1 LILEVADDAFD
12 GGAGGDGAPTDLRG
26 ELIALVAGT
35 LARVPSVTGDELG
48 ERFAAPLAGR
58 RIQADGAS
66 LVLVEWRDPGGAG
79 DGGGNRYI
87 APLHVHLLD
96 DEAWYVLEGTLT
108 VRVGEHDVTVP
119 SGGAVLVPRG
129 TPHTFWNPRSEPT
142 RYLIAMSAQIAALID
157 DVHALEA
164 RDEATI
170 AAVFESHAS
179 TYLGWP

>member
-12 GGAGGDGAPTDLRG
+12 GRVGGDGAPTGRRG

-35 LARVPSVTGDELG
+35 LAKVRSVTGDELG
-48 ERFAAPLAGR
+48 ERFAAALAGR
-58 RIQADGAS
+58 RVQADGAS

-79 DGGGNRYI
+79 DRPRYI

-96 DEAWYVLEGTLT
+96 DEAWYVVEGTLT
-108 VRVGEHDVTVP
+108 VRAGEHDVTLP
-119 SGGAVLVPRG
+119 TGGAALVPRG

-142 RYLIAMSAQIAALID
+142 RYLIAMSARIAALID
-157 DVHALEA
+157 DLHALEA

-179 TYLGWP
+179 AYLGWP